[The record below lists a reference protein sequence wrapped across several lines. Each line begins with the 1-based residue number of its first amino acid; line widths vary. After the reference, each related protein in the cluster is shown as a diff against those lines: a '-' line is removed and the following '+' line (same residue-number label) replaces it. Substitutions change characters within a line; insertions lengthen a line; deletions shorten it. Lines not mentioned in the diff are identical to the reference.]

1 MNTFKPMLASPVDLS
16 VLEYPVLCTPK
27 LDGIRCVIVDGK
39 PYTRAMKPIPN
50 EYIRSMLS
58 SAELSGMDGELMVYG
73 DFNTVQS
80 AVMNRKGT
88 PNFVYCV
95 FDSFRS
101 DILQLSY
108 NERIKNLAIHKYPDF
123 IRIVSPVKIT
133 SEKYLL
139 EYLDNCI
146 DAGYEGIM
154 IRTPDGPYKFGRSTV
169 KEGYLLKLKKFHDD
183 EGELVEVIEKMH
195 NANEL
200 EQDGLGYAKR
210 SSKKEN
216 LVHANTAGSC
226 TIRWKDLEF
235 NVGFGPGITDTIKQD
250 IWDNRENLKGSLVK
264 FSYQDL
270 SKDGV
275 PRFGKFLCFRHKDD
289 L

>member
-1 MNTFKPMLASPVDLS
+1 MNTNVFKPMLASPVDLS

-39 PYTRAMKPIPN
+39 PYTRALKPIPN
-50 EYIRSMLS
+50 EHINKLLS
-58 SAELSGMDGELMVYG
+58 NLQCDYLDGELMVDG
-73 DFNTVQS
+73 DFNSVQS
-80 AVMNRKGT
+80 AVMKREGT
-88 PNFVYCV
+88 PKFTYYV
-95 FDSFRS
+95 FDKFYSFNSYEQR
-101 DILQLSY
+101 IQNLSY
-108 NERIKNLAIHKYPDF
+108 KVFPDYVELLYPLTINNEQELIQ
-123 IRIVSPVKIT
+123 
-133 SEKYLL
+133 YLEECL
-139 EYLDNCI
+139 ED
-146 DAGYEGIM
+146 GYEGVM
-154 IRTPDGPYKFGRSTV
+154 IRSPDGDYKFGRSTV
-169 KEGYLLKLKKFHDD
+169 KEGYLLKLKRFQDD
-183 EGELVEVIEKMH
+183 EGVLVDVIEKMH

-200 EQDGLGYAKR
+200 EQDKLGYAKR

-226 TIRWKDLEF
+226 TIRWNNLEF
-235 NVGFGPGITDTIKQD
+235 NVGFGPGITDIIKQD
-250 IWDNRENLKGSLVK
+250 IWDNRESLKGSLVK